1 MKQQVRGH
9 FSVRYTSGREE
20 KIFPKDKKHK
30 IKIETDLR
38 AAQKLGAVDRYTYEG
53 KSKWDF

>member
-1 MKQQVRGH
+1 MKEIRGR
-9 FSVRYTSGREE
+9 FIVIYKSGRTE
-20 KIFPKDKKHK
+20 KIFPKDQKHSKK
-30 IKIETDLR
+30 IKTDLR